1 MGTTLEDCLNSKLYI
16 LKILTST
23 VRQTLFWKLSLL
35 RNFAIGQPNLPCF
48 SHAKEIATVAAKLTQ
63 DKVNLFTNPKSRCN
77 VKKCCED

>member
-48 SHAKEIATVAAKLTQ
+48 SHAKEIATVAAKLHKT
-63 DKVNLFTNPKSRCN
+63 KSIFLLTPN
-77 VKKCCED
+77 QGVM